1 MGALA
6 ATPRMTV
13 FPADRNGIG
22 SQLIAQLSAGLKMA
36 EGAGIDFRRLHHPY
50 DQGYCAD
57 AQRRGS
63 GLGF

>member
-13 FPADRNGIG
+13 FPGDRNGIG
-22 SQLIAQLSAGLKMA
+22 SQLIAQLSAGPKRA
-36 EGAGIDFRRLHHPY
+36 EGARIDFRHLCHPY
-50 DQGYCAD
+50 DQGYSAG